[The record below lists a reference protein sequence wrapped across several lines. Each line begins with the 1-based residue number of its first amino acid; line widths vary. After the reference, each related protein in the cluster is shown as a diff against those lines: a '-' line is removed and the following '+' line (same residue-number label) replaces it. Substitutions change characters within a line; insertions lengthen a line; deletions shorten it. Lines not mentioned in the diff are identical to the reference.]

1 MAKYFKYF
9 PKTFYT
15 NSNSIFGLD
24 TVTNLISRFS
34 FESSLKENS
43 SAFYKYQIK
52 SGDTPEI
59 IAHKFYG
66 NSEYHW
72 VVLLFND
79 ILDPQFD
86 WPLNEN
92 LIIRYIDKK
101 YSSNG
106 AANTPAQSGIVWASS
121 QNNVQ
126 TYFKVITTTSN
137 DDIIT
142 IEKFEI
148 DANTYANVASSVSNY
163 TTQAGENV
171 TVATSKETR
180 TYYDYEIEENE
191 NKREINLLK
200 IDFLPTVEKEFKK
213 VFNL

>member
-1 MAKYFKYF
+1 M
-9 PKTFYT
+9 
-15 NSNSIFGLD
+15 
-24 TVTNLISRFS
+24 
-34 FESSLKENS
+34 
-43 SAFYKYQIK
+43 
-52 SGDTPEI
+52 
-59 IAHKFYG
+59 
-66 NSEYHW
+66 
-72 VVLLFND
+72 
-79 ILDPQFD
+79 
-86 WPLNEN
+86 
-92 LIIRYIDKK
+92 
-101 YSSNG
+101 
-106 AANTPAQSGIVWASS
+106 VWASS

-126 TYFKVITTTSN
+126 TYFKVITTTSS
-137 DDIIT
+137 DDIT
-142 IEKFEI
+142 AIEKFEI